1 MFLHTACPQGNLFG
15 GVLLNKIGLRK
26 EEKAF
31 ETRVAIVPQHAVA
44 LNKEHGI
51 QFIVEPSDQRVFS
64 PGDYSSANV
73 EIYPLKGSPAKII
86 LGIKEIPIEYF
97 ESGKVYIFFSHTI
110 KCQDYNMAMLK
121 HIMDT
126 GATLIDYEKVI
137 DDNGR
142 RIIYFGNWAGLA
154 GISETIRALGNR
166 LEYEGLTPNPFA
178 NMRPTLEMKSLT
190 DLKDEFKKLGE
201 RIEEQGLPESLTPFV
216 VGFAGYGN
224 VSRGA
229 QELFDIL
236 PHKTIDPSELSTI
249 PSDNNI
255 IYKCV
260 FKEEDMVTPLDSKSD
275 FDLQDYYDN
284 GAAKYK
290 GDFHKYVPHLIVL
303 MNCIY
308 WSEKYPPLITKDF
321 IRNHW
326 KSDEHQLRIVGDIS
340 CDVEGAIEFT
350 LKCTKP
356 DRPAFTYL
364 VEEDRAELGVAG
376 KGPVVM
382 SVDNLPCEL
391 PRESSTSFSET
402 LRSFIPV
409 LAKADFDVSFE
420 ELDLPR
426 ELLDAVIVYQ
436 GQLTKNF
443 EYLKD
448 CLPK

>member
-1 MFLHTACPQGNLFG
+1 
-15 GVLLNKIGLRK
+15 VNKIGLRK
-26 EEKAF
+26 EEKPF
-31 ETRVAIVPQHAVA
+31 ETRVAIVPEHATI

-51 QFIVEPSDQRVFS
+51 KFIVEPSDQRFFS
-64 PGDYSSANV
+64 PDDYSTADV
-73 EIYPLKGSPAKII
+73 EISSLKGSSAKVI
-86 LGIKEIPIEYF
+86 LGIKEIPIEYY
-97 ESGKVYIFFSHTI
+97 EPGKVYIFFSHTI
-110 KCQDYNMAMLK
+110 KCQDYNMKMLK
-121 HIMDT
+121 HIIET
-126 GATLIDYEKVI
+126 GSTLIDYEKVI
-137 DDNGR
+137 DEKGR
-142 RIIYFGNWAGLA
+142 RLIYFGNWAGLA
-154 GISETIRALGNR
+154 GMSDTLRSLGDR
-166 LEYEGLTPNPFA
+166 LEYEGISPNPFA
-178 NMRPTLEMKSLT
+178 DMKPTMETKSLSN
-190 DLKDEFKKLGE
+190 LKDEFRKLGK
-201 RIEEQGLPESLTPFV
+201 RIEEEGLPDALTPFV

-236 PHKTIDPSELSTI
+236 PHKTIEPSELSTLS
-249 PSDNNI
+249 PDDKT

-260 FKEEDMVTPLDSKSD
+260 FKEEHMVAPIDPSSD

-284 GAAKYK
+284 GNAKYK
-290 GDFHKYVPHLIVL
+290 GDFHKYVPYLSVL

-308 WSEKYPPLITKDF
+308 WSENYPELITKDF

-326 KSDEHQLRIVGDIS
+326 KDEKRNLRIVGDIS

-376 KGPVVM
+376 NGPVVM

-391 PRESSTSFSET
+391 PRESSTSFSDT
-402 LRSFIPV
+402 LRNYIPV
-409 LAKADFDVSFE
+409 LAKANFDVPFQ

-436 GQLTKNF
+436 GKLTKNY

-448 CLPK
+448 CLPN